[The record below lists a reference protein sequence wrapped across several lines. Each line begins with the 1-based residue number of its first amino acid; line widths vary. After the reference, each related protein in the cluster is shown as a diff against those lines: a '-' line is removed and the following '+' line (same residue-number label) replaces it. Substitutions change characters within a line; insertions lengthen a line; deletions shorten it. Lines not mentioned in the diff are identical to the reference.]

1 MGVFM
6 KHKFYL
12 LFAMMFLMLAF
23 SAPDISAQTVEKTQM
38 MTKAQTGNIDFQN
51 ASAIFVGEVVSSAN
65 GATKFNVRK
74 TWKGKN
80 SKEMKVSAAKEG
92 ENCVNF
98 EAGKTYLVYLT
109 ERKAVNCSK
118 TREVEAMAAQP
129 KAEN

>member
-1 MGVFM
+1 M

-12 LFAMMFLMLAF
+12 LFSIMFLTLAF
-23 SAPDISAQTVEKTQM
+23 AAPNTSAQTAESNQT

-51 ASAIFVGEVVSSAN
+51 ASAIFVGEVISTAN
-65 GATKFNVRK
+65 GSTKFNVRK

-109 ERKAVNCSK
+109 ERKAVNCAKSK
-118 TREVEAMAAQP
+118 EVEAMASAQP
-129 KAEN
+129 KTDN